1 MVAYDLQLHR
11 AIDLRLKSGSWA
23 HGRSLPGEADG
34 RVIFSPSPVWKV
46 GGARGSK
53 RCESD
58 LDFCV
63 LPSRV
68 PIQQLNVESYFLSLN
83 LAIGCLLISFNNQH
97 QIGLSHPDS
106 PPVSTPKNKPSPAV
120 AMHWRKQS
128 TQESLNEARP
138 AMATSGAVHIPSVL
152 AGGSPRLS
160 QLRPHTKCRYRCQRE
175 VQVMRPDHRPC
186 GLSIPHH
193 NLL

>member
-53 RCESD
+53 R
-58 LDFCV
+58 L
-63 LPSRV
+63 
-68 PIQQLNVESYFLSLN
+68 
-83 LAIGCLLISFNNQH
+83 
-97 QIGLSHPDS
+97 
-106 PPVSTPKNKPSPAV
+106 STPKNKPSPAV